1 LCHTESL
8 VIVFIE
14 MIEILATSN
23 ILQKFIE
30 EGLIMSFILLIKQ
43 IIVVMFSDRFSIRT
57 RLGLQYL
64 NLIKEISEYIEFI
77 LLVKWILLRS
87 QSYT

>member
-1 LCHTESL
+1 
-8 VIVFIE
+8 